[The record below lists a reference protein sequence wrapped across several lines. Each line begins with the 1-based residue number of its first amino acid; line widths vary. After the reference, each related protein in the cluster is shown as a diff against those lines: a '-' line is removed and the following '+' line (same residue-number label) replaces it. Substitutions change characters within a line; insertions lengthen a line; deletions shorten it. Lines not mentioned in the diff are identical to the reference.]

1 MQDNVPTP
9 GRKKGPLAETTR
21 DRERQ
26 RGRQRTERDRETERL
41 TPGRDVLTAVVFF
54 RCLSVGA
61 AQFATAQQ
69 VNCSACLAGFGQNGN
84 YTAKRAKTYDE
95 ASGAKPNS
103 SSS

>member
-9 GRKKGPLAETTR
+9 GRKKGPLVESETETR
-21 DRERQ
+21 E
-26 RGRQRTERDRETERL
+26 TERGRETERL
-41 TPGRDVLTAVVFF
+41 TPERDVLTAVVFF